1 MLTTGSFS
9 SRFAR
14 WRSSARQVP
23 LRSSNLVARQSRV
36 CPGDAG
42 GRCRTDLPEGWL
54 WDDRPIPLTPADTRR
69 QVWVMDLSRDELR
82 LIHETTGY
90 VTQPAWSAT
99 ADSLAWV
106 EFSLDPPDA
115 DANNSHR
122 LPGKVELVRHFRD
135 GRRDIL
141 HSESGV
147 WPRSLVEE
155 LPSKSTAWSPDGKF
169 IAFSWVGSS
178 SLRVLELSTRGLVAE
193 WPAADFPSW
202 SPTGQWLAY
211 FDRSLDR
218 GIRVVAAGSWGSP
231 TKAVR
236 VTSVSQPVV
245 WESMGDSFLLCRP
258 ISVPALRAE
267 LGIPRR
273 VPQVRRVLARVHVPD
288 MSVESIGPPAG
299 PKQRDVE
306 PIAWSL
312 AYHEPSEKVLLA
324 GVMENTPPG
333 FDVIDLRSTSP
344 TEPSPQEEPTSG
356 QFDESIAEDWGIG
369 GLSLSPDGRRLAF
382 RYGPNDPYAPTGI
395 YDSQT
400 KRLQTIAA
408 TMAVRMRALRI
419 LTMLIAQGLG
429 RPDKEVGVPWT
440 GVRPAMEAAGYAEL
454 GVRPKSPLALF
465 KMPAGPDNK
474 TRPLPK
480 NIHTMIDEARS
491 LVQQAPPSRPRP
503 HSPVVLR
510 KSNASSSTRTRTTP
524 PCSRRPTRWFRLPV
538 KSFRWTIN
546 IRFASSAFSRWCH
559 SEERRRRFGK
569 PGNWQARSRRKS
581 SRKRPLHEP
590 PANRPSG

>member
-1 MLTTGSFS
+1 
-9 SRFAR
+9 
-14 WRSSARQVP
+14 
-23 LRSSNLVARQSRV
+23 
-36 CPGDAG
+36 
-42 GRCRTDLPEGWL
+42 
-54 WDDRPIPLTPADTRR
+54 
-69 QVWVMDLSRDELR
+69 VMDLSRDELR

-369 GLSLSPDGRRLAF
+369 GLSLSPDGRHLAF

-400 KRLQTIAA
+400 KRLQTIAP

-491 LVQQAPPSRPRP
+491 LVQQAPAEQTTPALARRLAEIECFIEYADQN
-503 HSPVVLR
+503 HAAVL
-510 KSNASSSTRTRTTP
+510 KAADKMVQASSEKLPLDDQHSLRIVRIQSLVSLGRTPAALWEARQLASAIEKEIEQEKAASRTPSEQTK
-524 PCSRRPTRWFRLPV
+524 RLREEI
-538 KSFRWTIN
+538 FNRLFEIE
-546 IRFASSAFSRWCH
+546 SAIVPS
-559 SEERRRRFGK
+559 
-569 PGNWQARSRRKS
+569 
-581 SRKRPLHEP
+581 
-590 PANRPSG
+590 PAAPAKDG